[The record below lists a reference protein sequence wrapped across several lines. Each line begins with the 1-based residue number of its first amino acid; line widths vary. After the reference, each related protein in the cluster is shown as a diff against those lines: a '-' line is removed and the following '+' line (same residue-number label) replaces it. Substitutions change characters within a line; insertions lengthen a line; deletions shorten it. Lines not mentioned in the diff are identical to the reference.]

1 MLRDDD
7 VRRRWL
13 LKQQS
18 YEDNVAQACCTT
30 TMLFTMVE
38 SLVELLQSLPLWGV
52 LLFTFL
58 IAYIENLFPPSPSDL
73 LLVFAG
79 TLVGLGSVGYIE
91 LLLTATAGSVSGF
104 ATAYLCGRKYGD
116 ALLDSRWV
124 PFLNRTLMAKVES
137 WFNRYH
143 GLIIVAN
150 RFMAG
155 TRAIIAF
162 AAGIASMPFPR
173 TLLYCFISAAAW
185 NALLL
190 WGGAALG
197 SRWRDI
203 EGILSVYGWAVTG
216 VLIVVAIVLYMR
228 SRRRTEAP

>member
-1 MLRDDD
+1 
-7 VRRRWL
+7 
-13 LKQQS
+13 
-18 YEDNVAQACCTT
+18 
-30 TMLFTMVE
+30 MVE

-58 IAYIENLFPPSPSDL
+58 IAYVENLFPPSPSDL

-79 TLVGLGSVGYIE
+79 TLVGFGSVGFIE
-91 LLLTATAGSVSGF
+91 LLVTATVGSVSGF
-104 ATAYLCGRKYGD
+104 ATAYMLGRHFGEP
-116 ALLDSRWV
+116 LMDSRWV
-124 PFLNRTLMAKVES
+124 PFLDRTLMAKVET

-173 TLLYCFISAAAW
+173 TLLYCAMSASAW

-190 WGGAALG
+190 WGGSALG

-203 EGILSVYGWAVTG
+203 EGILSAYGWAVTAI
-216 VLIVVAIVLYMR
+216 LIAVAIVLFIR
-228 SRRRTEAP
+228 SRRRVKAP